1 MDAITATALR
11 NSMKTYLDRVSKSAE
26 TIFVTRGNEDDAVV
40 LMPMREY
47 NSIMETAHLL
57 GSRANREA
65 IERSVAQHKSGQV
78 VPFTLQGEE
87 ETPGK

>member
-11 NSMKTYLDRVSKSAE
+11 NRMKSYLDRVSKSAE

-47 NSIMETAHLL
+47 NSIMETNYLL
-57 GSRANREA
+57 STEANRKALETSIA
-65 IERSVAQHKSGQV
+65 QLRAGQTVPYDQEEVERMLNQ
-78 VPFTLQGEE
+78 
-87 ETPGK
+87 

>member
-1 MDAITATALR
+1 MDAITASALR
-11 NSMKTYLDRVSKSAE
+11 KNMKSYLDRVSKTAE

-65 IERSVAQHKSGQV
+65 LERSIDQHKTGQV
-78 VPFTLQGEE
+78 VPFALQGEE
-87 ETPGK
+87 DTQSK